1 MAYSMARG
9 YLAGMRTLYKPAL
22 ALAAAL
28 CVGPALAPPAA
39 AHPPRPRDQDE
50 AFNAREQGRI
60 MPLRAIENRVVPHM
74 RGFDY
79 LGPELHAGSGR
90 YRLKFMRG
98 QQVVWIDVDART
110 GEIVAR
116 SGF

>member
-1 MAYSMARG
+1 MRNLYRPL
-9 YLAGMRTLYKPAL
+9 LAV
-22 ALAAAL
+22 AAVLVA
-28 CVGPALAPPAA
+28 GPAMVPPAG
-39 AHPPRPRDQDE
+39 AHPPRPRDQDQ
-50 AFNAREQGRI
+50 AFRFREQGRI
-60 MPLRAIENRVVPHM
+60 MPLRAIENRIVPHM

-79 LGPELHAGSGR
+79 LGPELQAAAGR

-110 GEIVAR
+110 GDVVAR